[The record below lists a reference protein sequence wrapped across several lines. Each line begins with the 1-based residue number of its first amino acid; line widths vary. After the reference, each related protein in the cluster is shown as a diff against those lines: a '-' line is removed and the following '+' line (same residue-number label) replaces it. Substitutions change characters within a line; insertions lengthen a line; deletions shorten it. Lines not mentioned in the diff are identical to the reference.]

1 MKLFSKYGASDWHFC
16 RFCRIEKAL
25 SSLLGCGCLLNVTG
39 FVNVSL
45 KGTTR
50 SEYGG
55 LKLAWHRVLTLKMT
69 NVVRL

>member
-1 MKLFSKYGASDWHFC
+1 MARQIGTFAGSV
-16 RFCRIEKAL
+16 AL
-25 SSLLGCGCLLNVTG
+25 KRLYLACLLNVTG

-45 KGTTR
+45 KATTR